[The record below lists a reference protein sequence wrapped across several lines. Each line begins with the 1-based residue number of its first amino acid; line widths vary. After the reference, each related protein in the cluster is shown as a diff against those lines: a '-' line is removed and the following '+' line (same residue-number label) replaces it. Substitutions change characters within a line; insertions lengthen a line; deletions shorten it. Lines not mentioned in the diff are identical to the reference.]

1 MAMQSIWENPRKFRR
16 IQVQPLNGTIGAE
29 IRGVD
34 LKGEVPD
41 AVIADIRRLL
51 LRYKVV
57 FFHQQHLDADRHR
70 AFARRFGELTSAHP
84 VIPGLKGYPEVFEID
99 YTKTRKV
106 YATYGDLSRRDAQG
120 VYWHTDVTFV
130 KRPPLG
136 SILNAVVIP
145 PSGGDTQFANMYL
158 AYEALSEPIKRLCE
172 GLTAKHTSA
181 HVYADSAYGR
191 SDKKFPEAVH
201 PVVRTHPVTGRKAL
215 FVNRGFTTRI
225 MELRKAESDALL
237 ELLLR
242 HAETPEFQCRFRWQR
257 HSVAF
262 WDNRCALHRA
272 TFDYHPAVRHGHRVT
287 IRGDKPV

>member
-1 MAMQSIWENPRKFRR
+1 MANEAIRIRKLT
-16 IQVQPLNGTIGAE
+16 PAIGAE
-29 IRGVD
+29 VSGIDLGSLSNAQASALHDALMAHQVIFFRDQQMSVEQHKALGRLFGDLLVHPAAKAELDGHPEIRVVHAD
-34 LKGEVPD
+34 ETTKVATGEVWHSD
-41 AVIADIRRLL
+41 MSC
-51 LRYKVV
+51 
-57 FFHQQHLDADRHR
+57 
-70 AFARRFGELTSAHP
+70 E
-84 VIPGLKGYPEVFEID
+84 PE
-99 YTKTRKV
+99 
-106 YATYGDLSRRDAQG
+106 
-120 VYWHTDVTFV
+120 
-130 KRPPLG
+130 PPMG
-136 SILNAVVIP
+136 SILYLHEGPEA
-145 PSGGDTQFANMYL
+145 GGDTQFANMYL

-172 GLTAKHTSA
+172 GLTATHSSA
-181 HVYADSAYGR
+181 HVYSDGAYGR

-225 MELRKAESDALL
+225 TELKKPESDALL

-287 IRGDKPV
+287 IKGDRPT